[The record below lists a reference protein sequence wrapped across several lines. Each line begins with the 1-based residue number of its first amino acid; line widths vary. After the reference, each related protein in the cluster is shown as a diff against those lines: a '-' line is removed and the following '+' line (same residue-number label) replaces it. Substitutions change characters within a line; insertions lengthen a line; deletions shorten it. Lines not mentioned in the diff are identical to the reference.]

1 MIKTDIA
8 NLDEAVNEVLE
19 IYCTEVT
26 EAVDSISEKAAK
38 QLKKDISRDS
48 PVKTGKQKDSWEVT
62 EPTRK
67 TMRRY
72 RGKTFVVHS
81 EDDYRKVHLLENGH
95 LTRDGVTRT
104 KPIRYVSKNEE
115 KMIQQYQN
123 DVVKA
128 IKAVK

>member
-1 MIKTDIA
+1 MNVKPE
-8 NLDEAVNEVLE
+8 NLDKAISEMLE

-26 EAVDSISEKAAK
+26 EAVDSLSEKAAK
-38 QLKKDISRDS
+38 QLKESISRDS
-48 PVKTGKQKDSWEVT
+48 PVRTGIQKDSWKVS

-72 RGKTFVVHS
+72 RGKAFVVHS
-81 EDDYRKVHLLENGH
+81 TDYRKVHLLENGH
-95 LTRDGVTRT
+95 LTRNGVTRT
-104 KPIRYVSKNEE
+104 KPIRYVSTNEE
-115 KMIQQYQN
+115 KIVKQYEQ